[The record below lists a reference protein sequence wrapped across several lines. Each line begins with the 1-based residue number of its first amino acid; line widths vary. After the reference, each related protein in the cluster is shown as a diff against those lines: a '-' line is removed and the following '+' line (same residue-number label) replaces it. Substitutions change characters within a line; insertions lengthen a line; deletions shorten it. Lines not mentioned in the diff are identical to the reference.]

1 VAILSHIVADPLG
14 VWDASSLSVKVV
26 TISLC
31 LALLYGIVSVIIRA
45 ATTRR

>member
-1 VAILSHIVADPLG
+1 VAILSHLMTDPLA
-14 VWDASSLSVKVV
+14 VWDGASLSAKIV
-26 TISLC
+26 TASLC